1 MKKTLKTLSVLLI
14 ILCIFNLYGCASENE
29 YIINERSNNNS
40 DLSDSGAD
48 SDGKISLDPFEGLVV
63 DFDGVSPFCTVSF
76 NNSRCAEEVQLNVEY
91 STSPDTVTTD
101 GTFSI
106 GEDVTIYALLK
117 NQYDDTQEY
126 SLTETSKTYKVSN
139 VPQYIT
145 EITSDMDLT
154 QFKKQANDYLES
166 ITAFKVGEYERLYSD
181 WGCDGG
187 YISNDMPNK
196 HDTYFSALKLNKY
209 SKYPDETDYFNSIN
223 IMYSINITSKHNN
236 DPEETSNR
244 YFTVIAKNIVQ
255 YPDGTI
261 GWGKDDPADL
271 SFEHNID
278 WTNMDSL
285 INANITSNKA
295 DYNVTE
301 ISNDFK

>member
-29 YIINERSNNNS
+29 YIINERSNNKS

-106 GEDVTIYALLK
+106 GEDVTIYALQK

-126 SLTETSKTYKVSN
+126 SLTETSKTYKVSD

-166 ITAFKVGEYERLYSD
+166 ITAFKVGDYLYD
-181 WGCDGG
+181 WDCIT
-187 YISNDMPNK
+187 YKSNDTPNK
-196 HDTYFSALKLNKY
+196 NNTYFSVLKLNKY
-209 SKYPDETDYFNSIN
+209 SKFSNELDCFNSIN
-223 IMYSINITSKHNN
+223 ITYSIKMTAKS
-236 DPEETSNR
+236 EETFNR
-244 YFTVIAKNIVQ
+244 YFTIIAKNIVQ

-261 GWGKDDPADL
+261 GWGKEDPADL

>member
-76 NNSRCAEEVQLNVEY
+76 NNSRCAEDVQLNVEY

-126 SLTETSKTYKVSN
+126 SLTETSKTYKVSD

-166 ITAFKVGEYERLYSD
+166 ITAFKVGDYLYD
-181 WGCDGG
+181 WDCVP
-187 YISNDMPNK
+187 YKSNDTPNK
-196 HDTYFSALKLNKY
+196 NNTYFSVLKLNKY
-209 SKYPDETDYFNSIN
+209 SKFSNELDCFNSIN
-223 IMYSINITSKHNN
+223 ITYSIKMTAKYHD
-236 DPEETSNR
+236 DPEETFNR
-244 YFTVIAKNIVQ
+244 YFTIIAKNIVQ

-278 WTNMDSL
+278 CTNIDSL
-285 INANITSNKA
+285 INANITSNKD